1 MILQP
6 QLWTTLL
13 ALLLLVA
20 AQPSPAADRPNVILI
35 LADDLGYECLGANGS
50 TSYKTP
56 NLDRLAKEGA
66 RFERCYA
73 QPLCTP
79 TRAQLMTGHYN
90 IRHYT
95 VFGRMEPELKTF
107 GNLFKEAGY
116 ATGIVGKW
124 QLGRQPDLPAKFGF
138 DETFLWQHLRRPPRY
153 ANPGLEINGVEK
165 DYSNG
170 EYGPDLLNGFAIDF
184 IRRHK
189 AKPFFLYYPLT
200 LPHGP
205 YMPTPDSPD
214 WDPTAKG
221 EPRGKKHRHFADM
234 VAYVDKLVGALDSAL
249 AKEGA
254 RENTLLIFVGDNG
267 TGAGTRSQVGD
278 KTVVGA
284 KGQPTEAGMR
294 VPLVVSWPKGA
305 APGRVIP
312 DLVDTTDFLPT
323 IAEAA
328 GIAIPPEWKPD
339 GRSFLPQV
347 RGERGNPREWIY
359 SWYAPRAIFKHEFAA
374 DARWKLY
381 RDGKFVDTAED
392 PDETHPLDP
401 AALSTEA
408 QAARAKLQ
416 MALAQFATARPAKI
430 AELTHQLNG
439 AAPEAD

>member
-1 MILQP
+1 MNIQP
-6 QLWTTLL
+6 HLRSFLFAVLL
-13 ALLLLVA
+13 ALGV
-20 AQPSPAADRPNVILI
+20 QPSRAADRPNVVLV

-56 NLDRLAKEGA
+56 NLDRLAKEGT

-90 IRHYT
+90 IRNYT

-124 QLGRQPDLPAKFGF
+124 QLGRQVDLPAKFGF
-138 DETFLWQHLRRPPRY
+138 DEAFLWQHLRRPPRY
-153 ANPGLEINGVEK
+153 ANPGLEINGVPK

-170 EYGPDLLNGFAIDF
+170 EYGPDVLNGFAIDF

-189 AKPFFLYYPLT
+189 AQPLFLYYPLT
-200 LPHGP
+200 LTHGP
-205 YMPTPDSPD
+205 YLPTPDSPD
-214 WDPTAKG
+214 WDPKAKG
-221 EPRGKKHRHFADM
+221 EPKGKQQRHFADM
-234 VAYVDKLVGALDSAL
+234 VAYMDKLVGALDGAL
-249 AKEGA
+249 ASEGV
-254 RENTLLIFVGDNG
+254 RDNTLLIFVGDNG
-267 TGAGTRSQVGD
+267 TGAGTRSQIGD
-278 KTVVGA
+278 KTLVGA
-284 KGQPTEAGMR
+284 KGQPTETGMR
-294 VPLVVSWPKGA
+294 VPLVVSWPKTA
-305 APGRVIP
+305 AAGRVIP

-328 GIAIPPEWKPD
+328 GIAIPPAWKPD

-347 RGERGNPREWIY
+347 RGERGNPREWMY
-359 SWYAPRAIFKHEFAA
+359 SWYAPRGVFKHEFAA

-381 RDGKFVDTAED
+381 RDGKFVDTTED
-392 PDETHPLDP
+392 PGETRPLDP
-401 AALSTEA
+401 AALTAEA

-416 MALAQFATARPAKI
+416 MALAQFVTARPEKLV
-430 AELTHQLNG
+430 ELTHQLNR
-439 AAPEAD
+439 AAPEPD